1 MTAVMLSVENG
12 SSVSSWVGSLS
23 VSWCICLNDQATKL
37 EIHFYKRCVSELRS
51 FSLYSFFRTN
61 DSPLTSRTIMIRTSP
76 TVCEGAG
83 GIEKEF
89 FIRKYVL
96 HQTSE
101 LQKNMN
107 PIKRFTHFLCF
118 PYCSEF
124 IFPPAGGYEL
134 SCHNSN
140 KFECF

>member
-61 DSPLTSRTIMIRTSP
+61 DSPLISRTIMIRTSL

-96 HQTSE
+96 LFYCLTEDWNKMSTAPCIPRRS
-101 LQKNMN
+101 
-107 PIKRFTHFLCF
+107 PIQVLTWLNV
-118 PYCSEF
+118 
-124 IFPPAGGYEL
+124 A
-134 SCHNSN
+134 
-140 KFECF
+140 

>member
-12 SSVSSWVGSLS
+12 SSVSFWVGTLS
-23 VSWCICLNDQATKL
+23 VSWIICLNDQATKL

-96 HQTSE
+96 LFYCLTEDWNKMSTAPCIPRRS
-101 LQKNMN
+101 
-107 PIKRFTHFLCF
+107 PIQVLTWLNV
-118 PYCSEF
+118 
-124 IFPPAGGYEL
+124 A
-134 SCHNSN
+134 
-140 KFECF
+140 

>member
-76 TVCEGAG
+76 TVYEGAG

-96 HQTSE
+96 LFYCLTEDWNKMSTAPCIPRRS
-101 LQKNMN
+101 
-107 PIKRFTHFLCF
+107 PIQVLTWLNV
-118 PYCSEF
+118 
-124 IFPPAGGYEL
+124 A
-134 SCHNSN
+134 
-140 KFECF
+140 

>member
-76 TVCEGAG
+76 TVYEGAG

-96 HQTSE
+96 LFYCLTEDWNKMSTAPCIPRRS
-101 LQKNMN
+101 
-107 PIKRFTHFLCF
+107 PIQVLTW
-118 PYCSEF
+118 PN
-124 IFPPAGGYEL
+124 IA
-134 SCHNSN
+134 
-140 KFECF
+140 

>member
-96 HQTSE
+96 LFYCLTEDWNKMSTAPCIPRRSPIQVLTCCLTLVIRRE
-101 LQKNMN
+101 LL
-107 PIKRFTHFLCF
+107 FST
-118 PYCSEF
+118 
-124 IFPPAGGYEL
+124 
-134 SCHNSN
+134 
-140 KFECF
+140 